1 MYLFLGK
8 IGAIVETGVSQIIPE
23 VVKNLKNFGID
34 KTLIKYIIVLHSH
47 FDHSGGVSLLKR
59 FFPSAK
65 VLGSSHTAW
74 VLQDEHQVSLIQKGL
89 QKTSLHPWYSTGEVF
104 ISKEEV
110 EVVKE
115 GDEIDLGEE
124 VKIKIME
131 TPGHS
136 PCAISVYESKNKAL
150 IISDNFGSIYPS
162 SEEGEHILKDTDTD
176 EDKDIQFKGIKVWT
190 TAFDNYELYL
200 KNFERVKIFDIKYLG
215 FGHFGM
221 LQGKIAN
228 SFFEF
233 SKKQAQRFREIMEEK
248 FSELK
253 DEEEVI
259 KYLQGNELKELL
271 YYFPPFIV
279 RWGTKAMF
287 KSMGIK

>member
-23 VVKNLKNFGID
+23 VVKNLQNFRID
-34 KTLIKYIIVLHSH
+34 KTLIKYIIILHSH
-47 FDHSGGVSLLKR
+47 FDHSGGVSLLKSA
-59 FFPSAK
+59 FPSAK
-65 VLGSSHTAW
+65 VLGSSYAAW

-104 ISKEEV
+104 IFKEEV
-110 EVVKE
+110 EIVKD
-115 GDEIDLGEE
+115 GQEIDLGEG

-136 PCAISVYESKNKAL
+136 PCSISTLISKNKAF

-162 SEEGEHILKDTDTD
+162 QEEGEHILKDTD
-176 EDKDIQFKGIKVWT
+176 EDKNIQFKGVKVWT

-200 KNFERVKIFDIKYLG
+200 KNFERVKNFDIKYLG
-215 FGHFGM
+215 FGHFGV
-221 LQGKIAN
+221 LQGASAS

-233 SKKQAQRFREIMEEK
+233 SKKQAQRFREIMKEK
-248 FSELK
+248 CSELK

-259 KYLQGNELKELL
+259 KHLQENELKELL

-279 RWGTKAMF
+279 RWGTRAMLRNI
-287 KSMGIK
+287 SAE